1 MCASL
6 VISSIE
12 STLFFWV
19 DDRTQFEKMID
30 YIEDVNKSVDT
41 LKNGW
46 TNNGKIPEKGSN
58 VSGSLQSITSNS
70 AENVSSFSEEGGHYQ
85 NGNISFDESGLT
97 SFQFEGAD
105 KVSVNTGIKSS
116 DGNYISGETG
126 NYSSSDHNS
135 DYSTM
140 YINVSKLPSN
150 YFGNINGINWKAFWV
165 LVQVYEVDTED
176 ENIDENQ
183 DEMDKVFDTTRKNPY
198 GNFKD
203 SWEKTGAT
211 AEYSVRRWVT
221 SNISAEI
228 NYTLYANANGGEV
241 DASKFTEWKS
251 NLIKYNEG
259 QVINAKKNEY
269 EGKINEVYNR
279 YINLGDSLYD
289 TFVGTVGQ
297 NRGGIA
303 YVYGYSSANS
313 MKSTLNKYF
322 KQYSTITD
330 KQYRK
335 KLGLSSGVKAD
346 ITPSVYASKMVN
358 KVTKKKS
365 AQNLWKL

>member
-1 MCASL
+1 
-6 VISSIE
+6 
-12 STLFFWV
+12 
-19 DDRTQFEKMID
+19 
-30 YIEDVNKSVDT
+30 
-41 LKNGW
+41 
-46 TNNGKIPEKGSN
+46 
-58 VSGSLQSITSNS
+58 
-70 AENVSSFSEEGGHYQ
+70 
-85 NGNISFDESGLT
+85 
-97 SFQFEGAD
+97 
-105 KVSVNTGIKSS
+105 
-116 DGNYISGETG
+116 
-126 NYSSSDHNS
+126 
-135 DYSTM
+135 M

-279 YINLGDSLYD
+279 YINLGDNVYMYFRGYRR
-289 TFVGTVGQ
+289 TKQ
-297 NRGGIA
+297 RRNR
-303 YVYGYSSANS
+303 
-313 MKSTLNKYF
+313 LC
-322 KQYSTITD
+322 
-330 KQYRK
+330 
-335 KLGLSSGVKAD
+335 
-346 ITPSVYASKMVN
+346 
-358 KVTKKKS
+358 
-365 AQNLWKL
+365 LWL